1 MHGVVSQTVEILRT
15 RHDELYIIGQNLVEF
30 WAVATRAT
38 PDNGLGVTIAEAQR
52 EVIRLK
58 SLFGILPDTPQ
69 VLINWEMLV
78 VNHQVVGK
86 QAHGTR
92 LVAAMLAHGL
102 THLLTFDVRDFKRST
117 EITVVNP
124 QDIEEE

>member
-1 MHGVVSQTVEILRT
+1 M
-15 RHDELYIIGQNLVEF
+15 
-30 WAVATRAT
+30 
-38 PDNGLGVTIAEAQR
+38 
-52 EVIRLK
+52 IRLK

>member
-15 RHDELYIIGQNLVEF
+15 RHHELYIIGQNLVEF

-69 VLINWEMLV
+69 VLINREMLV

-86 QAHGTR
+86 QAHDTR
-92 LVAAMLAHGL
+92 LVAAMLAHAL

>member
-1 MHGVVSQTVEILRT
+1 MAWFRKPSRFLEPATTSYTSSVRIWLSFGRSQHEPHPTTASALPSLKHR
-15 RHDELYIIGQNLVEF
+15 
-30 WAVATRAT
+30 
-38 PDNGLGVTIAEAQR
+38 R

-86 QAHGTR
+86 QAHDTR